1 MGRGQSGA
9 SDVELLGLAW
19 FAGTFTPFV
28 LLSLVDDRTSYLY
41 YMVIV
46 MPGIYVCAA
55 QLFARIRPPPRWIW
69 AWAVTIA
76 IGVILM
82 YPFTPLP

>member
-1 MGRGQSGA
+1 VA
-9 SDVELLGLAW
+9 NDVELLGLAW
-19 FAGTFTPFV
+19 FAGTFAPFV
-28 LLSLVDDRTSYLY
+28 LLSLIDNRTSYLY

-46 MPGIYVCAA
+46 MPGVYVAAA
-55 QLFARIRPPPRWIW
+55 QLVARIGPPPRWIW

-76 IGVILM
+76 IAVVVM